1 MHPPT
6 HARVL
11 TYVLTHTHTHAR
23 AQKYAILMAF
33 PLQQWARERTSVVR
47 YTHKTGPVLHRE
59 VLQVCAT
66 YVLARVVS
74 YITE

>member
-1 MHPPT
+1 
-6 HARVL
+6 
-11 TYVLTHTHTHAR
+11 
-23 AQKYAILMAF
+23 MAF

-47 YTHKTGPVLHRE
+47 YTHIACIHYRLHSVTKLGLSCIVA

-74 YITE
+74 DITE